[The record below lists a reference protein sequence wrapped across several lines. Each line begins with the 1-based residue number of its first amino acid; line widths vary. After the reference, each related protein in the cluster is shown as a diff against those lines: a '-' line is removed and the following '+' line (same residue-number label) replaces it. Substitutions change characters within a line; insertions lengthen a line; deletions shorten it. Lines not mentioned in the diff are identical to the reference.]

1 LANKSVII
9 NGTQLLLFACNFTD
23 ISEILPPMRNL
34 TLHGKIVV
42 LGIISLFITILLL
55 ISLGLRQIKQ
65 SRAVPFA
72 PSLAK
77 ASITNKEPDPVEI
90 NYEPVREITSHFRAD
105 THRPTKNEA
114 ETSGKRDPEL
124 FSPGR
129 DLIFVDDPR
138 VYWESDNDKNDDECD
153 HSMHKSMEKPLRLLI
168 ELVHARGG
176 TLEVQDS
183 YRASGVHNTRSLHK
197 EGRAID
203 ITCDELGLEKLA
215 SLAWA
220 SGFDWVYYEK
230 SSRGG
235 AHVHCSVKRD
245 HSQPTL

>member
-1 LANKSVII
+1 
-9 NGTQLLLFACNFTD
+9 
-23 ISEILPPMRNL
+23 MRNF
-34 TLHGKIVV
+34 TLHGKIVI
-42 LGIISLFITILLL
+42 LGIASLFITTLIL
-55 ISLGLRQIKQ
+55 IGAGLRQIK
-65 SRAVPFA
+65 SNRSVSKEEVVITEKAVI
-72 PSLAK
+72 K
-77 ASITNKEPDPVEI
+77 PVI
-90 NYEPVREITSHFRAD
+90 PTKKSYDPVREITSKFRAD
-105 THRPTKNEA
+105 THRPPNNEGDV
-114 ETSGKRDPEL
+114 SGKRNAEL

-129 DLIFVDDPR
+129 DLTFIDDPR

-153 HSMHKSMEKPLRLLI
+153 HSIHKSLEASLRLLI

-183 YRASGVHNTRSLHK
+183 FRAHGVHNTRSLHK

-220 SGFDWVYYEK
+220 SGFDWVYYER

-245 HSQPTL
+245 HVQPKLISDD